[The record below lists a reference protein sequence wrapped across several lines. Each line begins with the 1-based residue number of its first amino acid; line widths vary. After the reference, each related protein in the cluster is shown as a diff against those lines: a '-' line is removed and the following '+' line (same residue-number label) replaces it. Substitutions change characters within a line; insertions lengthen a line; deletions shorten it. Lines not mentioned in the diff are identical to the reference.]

1 MASRVPSET
10 EVEAQDTDLPVDPQL
25 QMTMPPLGGES
36 RSRSVPVS
44 LENFQKLT
52 PADVEYKPNPGMLD
66 EVFWTEHMPHI
77 LRDRPDVLYANLAI
91 HAIGLSKSANH
102 TLLGRSYNGEDM
114 RQRAFAYYGRAL
126 RYVGTAPVTNE
137 EVRRA
142 IACSLFFIVFEM
154 YNDDLEAAQ
163 SHFRSGQRMADELYR
178 ASDPAEGAFPSGAL
192 DMGWELHNVLCFL
205 MTQERTCNLDRWR
218 NGFEVVG
225 KDWLARDWTGPES
238 WMEETPLLEF
248 AMVKLA
254 PSRPREGKASSTAS
268 DV

>member
-1 MASRVPSET
+1 MPSET
-10 EVEAQDTDLPVDPQL
+10 DETTQDTEMPIDPQL
-25 QMTMPPLGGES
+25 EMSTMDFEEGA
-36 RSRSVPVS
+36 RSNSVPA
-44 LENFQKLT
+44 KLNDRRKLSRT
-52 PADVEYKPNPGMLD
+52 SSKDAPRTGMLD
-66 EVFWTEHMPHI
+66 EVFWNEHMPHI
-77 LRDRPDVLYANLAI
+77 LRDREDVLYANLAI
-91 HAIGLSKSANH
+91 HAIGLSKRDDSSI
-102 TLLGRSYNGEDM
+102 LGRHYNGEEM

-126 RYVGTAPVTNE
+126 RYVSTAPVSNE

-163 SHFRSGQRMADELYR
+163 AHFRSGQLMADELYKTTGP
-178 ASDPAEGAFPSGAL
+178 SDEGFATGAI

-205 MTQERTCNLDRWR
+205 KTQERTSNLDRWR

-225 KDWLARDWTGPES
+225 KDWLGKDWTGMDS

-254 PSRPREGKASSTAS
+254 PARKGKELQIENNLMTE
-268 DV
+268 

>member
-1 MASRVPSET
+1 MHDSDMPI
-10 EVEAQDTDLPVDPQL
+10 DPQL
-25 QMTMPPLGGES
+25 ETSMADTTIGTRSNSMPALANKAGNIGGSPGEG
-36 RSRSVPVS
+36 
-44 LENFQKLT
+44 
-52 PADVEYKPNPGMLD
+52 KPKSGMLD

-91 HAIGLSKSANH
+91 HAIGLSKRPDT
-102 TLLGRSYNGEDM
+102 TLLGRQYNGEEM
-114 RQRAFAYYGRAL
+114 RQRAFAYYGEAL
-126 RYVGTAPVTNE
+126 RCVGTAPVSNE

-163 SHFRSGQRMADELYR
+163 AHFRSGQLMADELYKTSSADGGSFR
-178 ASDPAEGAFPSGAL
+178 AGAL

-205 MTQERTCNLDRWR
+205 KTQERTSNLDRWR

-225 KDWLARDWTGPES
+225 KDWLGRDWTGMDS

-254 PSRPREGKASSTAS
+254 PARPLQREGTTE
-268 DV
+268 

>member
-1 MASRVPSET
+1 MSSGSE
-10 EVEAQDTDLPVDPQL
+10 DRMHDSDMPIDPQL
-25 QMTMPPLGGES
+25 ETSMADTTIGTRSNSMPALANKAGNIGGSPGEG
-36 RSRSVPVS
+36 
-44 LENFQKLT
+44 
-52 PADVEYKPNPGMLD
+52 KPKSGMLD

-91 HAIGLSKSANH
+91 HAIGLSKRPDT
-102 TLLGRSYNGEDM
+102 TLLGRQYNGEEM
-114 RQRAFAYYGRAL
+114 RQRAFAYYGEAL
-126 RYVGTAPVTNE
+126 RCVGTAPVSNE

-163 SHFRSGQRMADELYR
+163 AHFRSGQLMADELYKTSSADGGSFR
-178 ASDPAEGAFPSGAL
+178 AGAL

-205 MTQERTCNLDRWR
+205 KTQERTSNLDRWR

-225 KDWLARDWTGPES
+225 KDWLGRDWTGMDS

-254 PSRPREGKASSTAS
+254 PARPLQREGTTE
-268 DV
+268 